1 MRTFSRFTAT
11 DGNRM
16 LIDIS
21 IIVSVVDKGQF
32 RTIFTP
38 FDEIDVYETLEE
50 LEIILN
56 QYKLFMANSLRN

>member
-16 LIDIS
+16 LVDVS

-38 FDEIDVYETLEE
+38 FDEIDVYETLDEID
-50 LEIILN
+50 IILN

>member
-16 LIDIS
+16 LVDVT

-38 FDEIDVYETLEE
+38 FDEIDVYETLDE
-50 LEIILN
+50 LDIILN

>member
-16 LIDIS
+16 LVDVS

-38 FDEIDVYETLEE
+38 FDEIDVYETLDE
-50 LEIILN
+50 LDIILN

>member
-16 LIDIS
+16 LVDVS

-38 FDEIDVYETLEE
+38 IDEIDVYETLDE
-50 LEIILN
+50 LDIILN

>member
-16 LIDIS
+16 LVDVS

-38 FDEIDVYETLEE
+38 FDEIDVYETLDE
-50 LEIILN
+50 LDIILII
-56 QYKLFMANSLRN
+56 YG

>member
-16 LIDIS
+16 LVDVS

-38 FDEIDVYETLEE
+38 FDEIDVYETLED
-50 LEIILN
+50 LDIILN

>member
-1 MRTFSRFTAT
+1 
-11 DGNRM
+11 M
-16 LIDIS
+16 LVDVS

-50 LEIILN
+50 LDIILN

>member
-16 LIDIS
+16 LVDVS
-21 IIVSVVDKGQF
+21 IIVSVVYKGQF

-38 FDEIDVYETLEE
+38 FDEIDVYETLDE
-50 LEIILN
+50 LDIILN

>member
-16 LIDIS
+16 LVDVS

-38 FDEIDVYETLEE
+38 FNEIYVYEKLEE
-50 LEIILN
+50 LNIILN
-56 QYKLFMANSLRN
+56 QYKLYMANSLRN

>member
-1 MRTFSRFTAT
+1 MRTFSIFTAT

-16 LIDIS
+16 LVDVS
-21 IIVSVVDKGQF
+21 IIVSVVYKGQF

-38 FDEIDVYETLEE
+38 FDEIDVYETLDE
-50 LEIILN
+50 LDIILN

>member
-16 LIDIS
+16 LVDVS

-50 LEIILN
+50 LDIILN